1 MLEQRILDF
10 ISRHAE
16 RIGNEWFK
24 LMEWMLIIATLSFAS
39 KFSDNFLVKGLWVLS
54 IAILFV
60 YCLFGYTE
68 RYLKSIKPI
77 DAEKATWK
85 EIVKVFIRL
94 SIVFLLIMFFS
105 QKIAQLAWEF
115 ATTLSEK
122 LK

>member
-1 MLEQRILDF
+1 MLEERLFDF
-10 ISRHAE
+10 TCRHAE

-24 LMEWMLIIATLSFAS
+24 LMEWMLIIATLSFVS
-39 KFSDNFLVKGLWVLS
+39 KFSDNFFVKGLWVLS

-77 DAEKATWK
+77 DAEKASWK
-85 EIVKVFIRL
+85 EIVKRFIKF

-115 ATTLSEK
+115 ATKLSGK
-122 LK
+122 IK